1 MEVGEAQI
9 ERIGEIRLMVSEF
22 FKDDEKNSNKSNR
35 LSRISSI
42 GSDEFRFVTG
52 NSTSKND

>member
-9 ERIGEIRLMVSEF
+9 ERIGEIRLMFSEF
-22 FKDDEKNSNKSNR
+22 FKNDEKNCDKTNR

-42 GSDEFRFVTG
+42 GSDEFRSVIG